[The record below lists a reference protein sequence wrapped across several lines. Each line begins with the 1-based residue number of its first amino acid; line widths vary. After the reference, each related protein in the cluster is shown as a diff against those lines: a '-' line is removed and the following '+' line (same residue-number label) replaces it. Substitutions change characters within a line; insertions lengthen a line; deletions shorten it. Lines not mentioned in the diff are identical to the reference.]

1 MNKFKA
7 TYAEYPPLFW
17 RVLGLSFIDQLGW
30 AIIFPFF
37 SLFITERFNVGMTEV
52 GTIFLIYSVTGIIG
66 NMIGGALTDRF
77 GRKVMIIVGLFFSA
91 MTNLGIGLITDFNLF
106 LIVAV
111 LAGFFSM
118 IGQPAHQ
125 ALLTDILGE
134 GKTNRRIWDVPNC
147 CKSNGCDWTCIGYN
161 ALSEVFYLF
170 VYWRCDYIHVIC
182 VFCDVLHS

>member
-1 MNKFKA
+1 
-7 TYAEYPPLFW
+7 
-17 RVLGLSFIDQLGW
+17 
-30 AIIFPFF
+30 
-37 SLFITERFNVGMTEV
+37 
-52 GTIFLIYSVTGIIG
+52 
-66 NMIGGALTDRF
+66 
-77 GRKVMIIVGLFFSA
+77 MIIVGLFFSA
-91 MTNLGIGLITDFNLF
+91 MTNLGIGLITDFDLF

-134 GKTNRRIWDVPNC
+134 EKRTEGFGMFRIV
-147 CKSNGCDWTCIGYN
+147 CKSYGCDWTCTGYN

>member
-77 GRKVMIIVGLFFSA
+77 G
-91 MTNLGIGLITDFNLF
+91 
-106 LIVAV
+106 
-111 LAGFFSM
+111 
-118 IGQPAHQ
+118 P
-125 ALLTDILGE
+125 
-134 GKTNRRIWDVPNC
+134 
-147 CKSNGCDWTCIGYN
+147 
-161 ALSEVFYLF
+161 
-170 VYWRCDYIHVIC
+170 
-182 VFCDVLHS
+182 